1 MRAFEFKTPQ
11 STTEL
16 ADLLDKAKD
25 KPKALNMLATGIDAI
40 LIATNKLLSKVKA
53 NEKNV
58 VQEPKPVPKP
68 VPTPAPPAAPAS
80 PAIPNT
86 NQIAKTESLEET
98 TIQDIPS
105 LKSKIDGIESNIKLL
120 KTLKLG
126 KQAILI
132 VKQLEAQINEFE
144 EEIKNDRPDLVV
156 VPGDVDSTFACAFVS
171 SRFGIPV
178 AHIESGLRSFDK
190 TMPEEINRIL
200 VDDIA
205 QLFFTTEK
213 SGNENLLKEGKKQE
227 SIVFTGN
234 TMIDSLIKFKPN
246 IEKSDVLSKY
256 ALVKGKFLVMTFH
269 RPANVDNR
277 ENLTR
282 ILNALNAISKD
293 IKIIFPIHPRTV
305 KNAEVFGLKHLLE
318 SSQIILCEPQGY
330 LDFMKLIS
338 SAVGVVTD
346 SGGIQEETTFLGVP
360 CLTVRNNT
368 ERPIT
373 AEVGTNTLL
382 ELNEEFIVREVNSI
396 LNGTYKKGV
405 VPELWDGKSSERIV
419 DAIAKFLN

>member
-1 MRAFEFKTPQ
+1 MKKVLVCVGTRPNLIKITRLKECF
-11 STTEL
+11 
-16 ADLLDKAKD
+16 AKY
-25 KPKALNMLATGIDAI
+25 PHLQF
-40 LIATNKLLSKVKA
+40 KLLHTGQHYDYKMSEVFF
-53 NEKNV
+53 
-58 VQEPKPVPKP
+58 
-68 VPTPAPPAAPAS
+68 
-80 PAIPNT
+80 
-86 NQIAKTESLEET
+86 EEL
-98 TIQDIPS
+98 DIPQPDVLFE
-105 LKSKIDGIESNIKLL
+105 LKRDSQISVVTQIMALF
-120 KTLKLG
+120 
-126 KQAILI
+126 
-132 VKQLEAQINEFE
+132 EA
-144 EEIKNDRPDLVV
+144 EIKKDRPDLVV

-171 SRFGIPV
+171 SRYGIPV
-178 AHIESGLRSFDK
+178 AHIESGLRSWDK

-213 SGNENLLKEGKKQE
+213 SGNENLLNEGKRKE

-246 IEKSDVLSKY
+246 IEKSEVLSRY
-256 ALVKGKFLVMTFH
+256 SLERGKFLVMTFH
-269 RPANVDNR
+269 RPANVDNK

-282 ILNALNAISKD
+282 ILNALNTISKD
-293 IKIIFPIHPRTV
+293 IKIIFPIHPRTI
-305 KNAEVFGLKHLLE
+305 KNAEDFGLKHLIV
-318 SSQIILCEPQGY
+318 SSQVILCEPLGY

-382 ELNEEFIVREVNSI
+382 ELNEDLIIQHVNSI
-396 LNGTYKKGV
+396 LSGTYKKGQ

-419 DAIAKFLN
+419 EAIAQFLN

>member
-1 MRAFEFKTPQ
+1 MKKVLVCVGTRPNLIKITRLKECF
-11 STTEL
+11 
-16 ADLLDKAKD
+16 AKYSH
-25 KPKALNMLATGIDAI
+25 LQF
-40 LIATNKLLSKVKA
+40 KLLHTGQHYDYKMSEVFF
-53 NEKNV
+53 E
-58 VQEPKPVPKP
+58 ELGIPKPDVLFDLKRDSQMS
-68 VPTPAPPAAPAS
+68 VVT
-80 PAIPNT
+80 
-86 NQIAKTESLEET
+86 QIM
-98 TIQDIPS
+98 
-105 LKSKIDGIESNIKLL
+105 
-120 KTLKLG
+120 TL
-126 KQAILI
+126 
-132 VKQLEAQINEFE
+132 FE

-213 SGNENLLKEGKKQE
+213 SGNENLLKEGKKQD

-256 ALVKGKFLVMTFH
+256 ALEQGKFLVMTFH

-277 ENLTR
+277 EKLTR
-282 ILNALNAISKD
+282 ILNALNTISKD

-305 KNAEVFGLKHLLE
+305 KNAEAFGLKHLIE
-318 SSQIILCEPQGY
+318 SNQIILCEPQGY

-338 SAVGVVTD
+338 SAKGVVTD

-382 ELNEEFIVREVNSI
+382 ELNEDLIIRQVNSI

>member
-1 MRAFEFKTPQ
+1 MKKVLVCVGTRPNLIKITRLKECF
-11 STTEL
+11 
-16 ADLLDKAKD
+16 AKY
-25 KPKALNMLATGIDAI
+25 PHLQF
-40 LIATNKLLSKVKA
+40 KLLHTGQHYDYKMSEVFF
-53 NEKNV
+53 E
-58 VQEPKPVPKP
+58 ELGIPKPDVLFELKRD
-68 VPTPAPPAAPAS
+68 S
-80 PAIPNT
+80 
-86 NQIAKTESLEET
+86 QISVVTQIMALF
-98 TIQDIPS
+98 
-105 LKSKIDGIESNIKLL
+105 
-120 KTLKLG
+120 
-126 KQAILI
+126 
-132 VKQLEAQINEFE
+132 EA
-144 EEIKNDRPDLVV
+144 EIKKDRPDLVV

-171 SRFGIPV
+171 SRYGIPV
-178 AHIESGLRSFDK
+178 AHIESGLRSWDK

-213 SGNENLLKEGKKQE
+213 SGNANLLNEGKRKE

-246 IEKSDVLSKY
+246 IDKSEVLSKY
-256 ALVKGKFLVMTFH
+256 SLEKGKFLVMTFH
-269 RPANVDNR
+269 RPANVDNKD
-277 ENLTR
+277 NLSR
-282 ILNALNAISKD
+282 ILNVLNTISKG
-293 IKIIFPIHPRTV
+293 IKIIFPIHPRTI
-305 KNAEVFGLKHLLE
+305 KNAEAFGLKHLIE

-382 ELNEEFIVREVNSI
+382 ELNEHLIIQHVNSI
-396 LNGTYKKGV
+396 LSGTYKKGQ

-419 DAIAKFLN
+419 EAIAQFLN

>member
-1 MRAFEFKTPQ
+1 MKKVLVCVGTRPNLIKITRLKECF
-11 STTEL
+11 
-16 ADLLDKAKD
+16 AKY
-25 KPKALNMLATGIDAI
+25 PHLHF
-40 LIATNKLLSKVKA
+40 KLLHTGQHYDYKMSEVFF
-53 NEKNV
+53 E
-58 VQEPKPVPKP
+58 ELGIPKPDVLFDLKRD
-68 VPTPAPPAAPAS
+68 S
-80 PAIPNT
+80 
-86 NQIAKTESLEET
+86 QISVVTQ
-98 TIQDIPS
+98 IM
-105 LKSKIDGIESNIKLL
+105 
-120 KTLKLG
+120 TLF
-126 KQAILI
+126 
-132 VKQLEAQINEFE
+132 EA
-144 EEIKNDRPDLVV
+144 EIKKDRPDLVV

-171 SRFGIPV
+171 SRYGIPV
-178 AHIESGLRSFDK
+178 AHIESGLRSWDK

-213 SGNENLLKEGKKQE
+213 SGNENLLNECKKKE

-256 ALVKGKFLVMTFH
+256 SLEKGKFLVMTFH
-269 RPANVDNR
+269 RPANVDNK

-282 ILNALNAISKD
+282 ILNALNTISKD
-293 IKIIFPIHPRTV
+293 IKIIFPIHPRTI
-305 KNAEVFGLKHLLE
+305 KNAESFGLKHLIE
-318 SSQIILCEPQGY
+318 SSQITLCEPQGY

-382 ELNEEFIVREVNSI
+382 ELNEDLIIQHVSSI
-396 LNGTYKKGV
+396 LGGTYKKGQ

-419 DAIAKFLN
+419 EAIAQFLN

>member
-1 MRAFEFKTPQ
+1 
-11 STTEL
+11 
-16 ADLLDKAKD
+16 
-25 KPKALNMLATGIDAI
+25 
-40 LIATNKLLSKVKA
+40 
-53 NEKNV
+53 
-58 VQEPKPVPKP
+58 
-68 VPTPAPPAAPAS
+68 
-80 PAIPNT
+80 
-86 NQIAKTESLEET
+86 
-98 TIQDIPS
+98 
-105 LKSKIDGIESNIKLL
+105 
-120 KTLKLG
+120 
-126 KQAILI
+126 
-132 VKQLEAQINEFE
+132 
-144 EEIKNDRPDLVV
+144 
-156 VPGDVDSTFACAFVS
+156 
-171 SRFGIPV
+171 
-178 AHIESGLRSFDK
+178 
-190 TMPEEINRIL
+190 
-200 VDDIA
+200 
-205 QLFFTTEK
+205 
-213 SGNENLLKEGKKQE
+213 
-227 SIVFTGN
+227 
-234 TMIDSLIKFKPN
+234 
-246 IEKSDVLSKY
+246 VLSKY
-256 ALVKGKFLVMTFH
+256 ALEQGKFLVMTFH

-382 ELNEEFIVREVNSI
+382 ELNEEFIVRQVNSI

>member
-1 MRAFEFKTPQ
+1 MKKVLVCVGTRPNLIKITRLKECF
-11 STTEL
+11 
-16 ADLLDKAKD
+16 AKYSH
-25 KPKALNMLATGIDAI
+25 LQF
-40 LIATNKLLSKVKA
+40 KLLHTGQHYDYKMSEVFF
-53 NEKNV
+53 E
-58 VQEPKPVPKP
+58 ELGIPKPDVLFDLKRDSQMS
-68 VPTPAPPAAPAS
+68 VVT
-80 PAIPNT
+80 
-86 NQIAKTESLEET
+86 QIM
-98 TIQDIPS
+98 
-105 LKSKIDGIESNIKLL
+105 
-120 KTLKLG
+120 TL
-126 KQAILI
+126 
-132 VKQLEAQINEFE
+132 FE

-305 KNAEVFGLKHLLE
+305 KNAEAFGLKHLLE

>member
-1 MRAFEFKTPQ
+1 MKKVLVCVGTRPNLIKITRLKECF
-11 STTEL
+11 
-16 ADLLDKAKD
+16 AKY
-25 KPKALNMLATGIDAI
+25 PHLHF
-40 LIATNKLLSKVKA
+40 KLLHTGQHYDYKMSEVFF
-53 NEKNV
+53 E
-58 VQEPKPVPKP
+58 ELGIPKPDVLFDLKRD
-68 VPTPAPPAAPAS
+68 S
-80 PAIPNT
+80 
-86 NQIAKTESLEET
+86 QISVVTQ
-98 TIQDIPS
+98 IM
-105 LKSKIDGIESNIKLL
+105 
-120 KTLKLG
+120 TLF
-126 KQAILI
+126 
-132 VKQLEAQINEFE
+132 EA
-144 EEIKNDRPDLVV
+144 EIKKDRPDLVV

-171 SRFGIPV
+171 SRYGIPV
-178 AHIESGLRSFDK
+178 AHIESGLRSWDK

-213 SGNENLLKEGKKQE
+213 SGNENLLNEGKKKE

-256 ALVKGKFLVMTFH
+256 SLEKGKFLVMTFH
-269 RPANVDNR
+269 RPANVDNK

-282 ILNALNAISKD
+282 ILNALNTISKD
-293 IKIIFPIHPRTV
+293 IKIIFPIHPRTI
-305 KNAEVFGLKHLLE
+305 KNAESFGLKHLIE
-318 SSQIILCEPQGY
+318 SSQITLCEPQGY

-382 ELNEEFIVREVNSI
+382 ELNEDLIIQHVGSI
-396 LNGTYKKGV
+396 LGGTYKKGQ

-419 DAIAKFLN
+419 EAIAQFLN

>member
-1 MRAFEFKTPQ
+1 MKKVLVCVGTRPNLIKITRLKECF
-11 STTEL
+11 
-16 ADLLDKAKD
+16 AKY
-25 KPKALNMLATGIDAI
+25 PHLHF
-40 LIATNKLLSKVKA
+40 KLLHTGQHYDYKMSEVFF
-53 NEKNV
+53 E
-58 VQEPKPVPKP
+58 ELGIPKPDVLFDLKRD
-68 VPTPAPPAAPAS
+68 S
-80 PAIPNT
+80 
-86 NQIAKTESLEET
+86 QISVVTQ
-98 TIQDIPS
+98 IM
-105 LKSKIDGIESNIKLL
+105 
-120 KTLKLG
+120 TLF
-126 KQAILI
+126 
-132 VKQLEAQINEFE
+132 EA
-144 EEIKNDRPDLVV
+144 EIKKDRPDLVV

-171 SRFGIPV
+171 SRYGIPV
-178 AHIESGLRSFDK
+178 AHIESGLRSWDK

-213 SGNENLLKEGKKQE
+213 SGNENLLNEGKKKE

-256 ALVKGKFLVMTFH
+256 SLEKGKFLVMTFH
-269 RPANVDNR
+269 RPANVDNK

-282 ILNALNAISKD
+282 ILNALNTISKD
-293 IKIIFPIHPRTV
+293 IKIIFPIHPRTI
-305 KNAEVFGLKHLLE
+305 KNAESFGLKHLIE
-318 SSQIILCEPQGY
+318 SSQITLCEPQGY

-382 ELNEEFIVREVNSI
+382 ELNEDLIIQHVSSI
-396 LNGTYKKGV
+396 LGGTYKKGQ

-419 DAIAKFLN
+419 EAIAQFLN